1 MEQLTYRFS
10 LDTHKNGS
18 QRTLQGFETGDTIS
32 RQLII
37 SLTENEES
45 YELPLDNVVA
55 VMYVLRPSQ
64 SAPSINECTI
74 EDNKI
79 IYDITADDLMEEG
92 IVKMQVKLISGT
104 IEHPHGVIVSPRFDI
119 EVWESLTQD
128 SEAEDTQEY
137 TALEA
142 ALVKAQMCY
151 DGRIVSFTIDEEG
164 VITVV
169 YGYDEQTQT
178 HVTYTSDFLK
188 NAIAD
193 IEPTIEIGTVTQG
206 SVPSVTNVGTAQHAI
221 FDFVLVKGDRGE
233 DGTDGQD
240 GQDGADGFSPI
251 ANVTKVGDT
260 ATITI
265 TDAQGTTTAQ
275 VHDGAG
281 GDTVS
286 WNQITQSGTKIATVN
301 ISGTSYD
308 VYAPT
313 SGGGGGATSFAGLDD
328 VSLSNLQNGQV
339 PLYDSATSKWKNG
352 AIPAQVWADILNKPF
367 SSIGA
372 NLSVTNGVLNAT
384 DTTYGVVSTSANG
397 LAPQL
402 PNEVNTK
409 KFLKADGTWAEP
421 TGGHTIKNPSGTSMT
436 QRDNLQFIGGTVS
449 VTDDAANN
457 TTKVTISGGGGGLL
471 PHIIVITEEGSTV
484 TATKTGEATVT
495 FVETSTGHYEGDVTA
510 YGTWTIHSVL
520 DGDDATT
527 SLVVDDCKIYTI
539 DDAHFSASI
548 TAYYPQGGTCSCS
561 MTGEQTLYAN
571 TCPYTFTVHK
581 AGTWTIST
589 TEYGETFTED
599 VVITTDGQ
607 TETVSLPDGS
617 IITPTDDVP
626 ALLACAGIGDSQDA
640 TLSDLLADS
649 TTLLT
654 VLTTDNAIDYLVR
667 STTFASAI
675 TADADA
681 MEMIGSYDYC
691 ADTLLADSTWA
702 TAIGGSTYASNVLNI
717 SVPTM
722 TSNTT
727 PSGVVSARDNNSGY
741 DANSQPYMAFD
752 ESTSTKWH
760 GLYSA
765 TPYVPTWLR
774 YQFPSAKKCSFAR
787 MTPWVYNGNAR
798 VQTYK
803 YQGSNDATT
812 WTDLT
817 ETLTALNSETP
828 NNAIFSKNV
837 ASYKYY
843 QIDIESIYQSGM
855 AGSIVE
861 LNFYGREN
869 GGVQSWLRSGGITD
883 KSYTTLAEVLADTTT
898 LSALIANH
906 DAVDYLVTAK
916 GLIDGIVA
924 DATAMSYI
932 GLNNYCANTLLADAD
947 WLSGIA
953 NSTYKET
960 VLNVKVPVMTSN
972 TTPSG
977 VASASSEHM
986 PAYQAFNGNTSS
998 GWQSNSVANHS
1009 GDYIAYK
1016 FSQSVC
1022 VKYVETYIG
1031 LHNATG
1037 TNITVKVR
1045 ASNDNANW
1053 TDLTDS
1059 FTANLNNLKTVALDN
1074 TNSYLYYQI
1083 YIVSGGITNSRAR
1096 CTLLQFYGREDV

>member
-32 RQLII
+32 RQLVI

-104 IEHPHGVIVSPRFDI
+104 IEHPHRVIVSPRFDI

-142 ALVKAQMCY
+142 ALVRAQMCY

-449 VTDDAANN
+449 VTDDSANN
-457 TTKVTISGGGGGLL
+457 TTKVTITGGGGGLL
-471 PHIIVITEEGSTV
+471 PHIIVIAEEDSTV

-520 DGDDATT
+520 GGDDATT

-548 TAYYPQGGTCSCS
+548 TVYYPNGGTCSCS

-589 TEYGETFTED
+589 TEYGETFTET

-617 IITPTDDVP
+617 VITPTDDVP

-640 TLSDLLADS
+640 TLSDLLADT

-667 STTFASAI
+667 STTWATAI
-675 TADADA
+675 TGDSDA
-681 MEMIGSYDYC
+681 MAMIGSYDY
-691 ADTLLADSTWA
+691 ASDTLLADSTWA
-702 TAIGGSTYASNVLNI
+702 TAILNSAYKGSACNV
-717 SVPTM
+717 SVPQM
-722 TSNTT
+722 TDNTH
-727 PSGVVSARDNNSGY
+727 PSGVCSSST
-741 DANSQPYMAFD
+741 ANTSYPAWKAFD
-752 ESTSTKWH
+752 GNDSSSFVYTSSDSIANNYLRYDFGRKVKIIGADLYPINWNSTKFQASIDETRFDDISDTEITTSGQH
-760 GLYSA
+760 NIYALTPTTARYFQFRGLGLSTGA
-765 TPYVPTWLR
+765 I
-774 YQFPSAKKCSFAR
+774 A
-787 MTPWVYNGNAR
+787 NAEVR
-798 VQTYK
+798 
-803 YQGSNDATT
+803 
-812 WTDLT
+812 
-817 ETLTALNSETP
+817 TL
-828 NNAIFSKNV
+828 
-837 ASYKYY
+837 
-843 QIDIESIYQSGM
+843 Q
-855 AGSIVE
+855 
-861 LNFYGREN
+861 FYGREN
-869 GGVQSWLRSGGITD
+869 GGVQTWLRSGGITD
-883 KSYTTLAEVLADTTT
+883 KPYTTLAEVLADTTT

-906 DAVDYLVTAK
+906 NAVDYLVTAK

-932 GLNNYCANTLLADAD
+932 GLNNYCANTLLADAE

-953 NSTYKET
+953 NSSYIES
-960 VLNVKVPVMTSN
+960 VLNVKVPTMTSP

-977 VASASSEHM
+977 KVTESHRYSDRY
-986 PAYQAFNGNTSS
+986 AYRLFDGNTTTD
-998 GWQSNSVANHS
+998 WTT
-1009 GDYIAYK
+1009 
-1016 FSQSVC
+1016 
-1022 VKYVETYIG
+1022 E
-1031 LHNATG
+1031 ATG
-1037 TNITVKVR
+1037 HFSAGNWFKYEFPTEVKIYALKYWHNTADGTTAYPVNLEG
-1045 ASNDNANW
+1045 S
-1053 TDLTDS
+1053 TDDS
-1059 FTANLNNLKTVALDN
+1059 TFNLLKTFTEKLDN
-1074 TNSYLYYQI
+1074 NYHMVAFDNVSLNKGYRWYYTGPTR
-1083 YIVSGGITNSRAR
+1083 SGL
-1096 CTLLQFYGREDV
+1096 CEVQFYGREDV